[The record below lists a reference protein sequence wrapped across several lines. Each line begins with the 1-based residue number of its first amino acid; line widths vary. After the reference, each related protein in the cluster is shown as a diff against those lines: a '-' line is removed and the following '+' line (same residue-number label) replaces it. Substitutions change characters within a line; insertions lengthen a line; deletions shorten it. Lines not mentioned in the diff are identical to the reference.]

1 MNTDI
6 STPIQ
11 RLLSASAEAFA
22 QRDNAEADA
31 LLHQILALDPKHVEA
46 LTNLA
51 FLSYR
56 AADYDASIKWA
67 DEAIRHDIAC
77 ARAYSHKGI
86 ALMAKQ
92 QMVEALQILEAG
104 SHQPEPPAEL
114 WINLGLAYQTVQ
126 QFENARH
133 AMQRGIAMAPT
144 SAEGRSNLG
153 SVFQTSGQID
163 QALVAYQ
170 GGLDINPMHLAS
182 LSNYLMCLQYTDNTN
197 SFQLKSAAVECCK
210 ALEAHAMRQA
220 SADSALLHP
229 LGEHAG
235 TNTDTLAGTTL
246 GTQAKRPATDQILR
260 IGFVSG
266 DFRQHPVGWFF
277 IGILRALTEHGNVE
291 TYCYQT
297 DTRQDELT
305 TRLQSLAHQW
315 RYVLT
320 HSDNDVVEMIRRD
333 RIDVLIDLAGHT
345 AGNRVGVFAQ
355 RPARLQYSWLGYPA
369 SVGLSAIDG
378 VVLGQYMV
386 NRVSQCYFSEPLIVL
401 DAPQFCY
408 TPPDYLPDVKPSPVD
423 ANGQITFGC
432 FNNIAKL
439 NDSVLRC
446 YAALLHQVPNS
457 QLILKWKSFADP
469 NLAEAV
475 LKRFHAMG
483 IVKTRLQLRGA
494 SPHIDMLNEY
504 ADVDIA
510 LDPFPFSGGLT
521 SYEAT
526 WMGVPVITLYGHRP
540 LSRQTYAINQT
551 LGFPQRCATNVDE
564 YIACAKKLVTQSG
577 QLTAMRFDL
586 RQHAESSAL
595 TNHGVQA
602 DELLKSIR
610 LSNLFDS
617 LEQTN

>member
-1 MNTDI
+1 MSTDTSTDI
-6 STPIQ
+6 Q
-11 RLLSASAEAFA
+11 NLLSASAEAFA
-22 QRDNAEADA
+22 QQDNTKADA
-31 LLHQILALDPKHVEA
+31 LLHQILALDPNHVEA

-51 FLSYR
+51 FLAYR
-56 AADYDASIKWA
+56 AADYDSSIKWA

-92 QMVEALQILEAG
+92 QMVEALKILEAG
-104 SHQPEPPAEL
+104 ARQPEPPAEL

-126 QFENARH
+126 QFENARQ

-153 SVFQTSGQID
+153 SVFQASGQID

-170 GGLDINPMHLAS
+170 AGLDINPIHLAS

-197 SFQLKSAAVECCK
+197 SSQLKSAAVELCQ
-210 ALEAHAMRQA
+210 ALESHATRQD
-220 SADSALLHP
+220 STDSALSDP
-229 LGEHAG
+229 PSGNYA
-235 TNTDTLAGTTL
+235 DTC
-246 GTQAKRPATDQILR
+246 AKSPATDQMLR

-277 IGILRALTEHGNVE
+277 IGVLRALTEHSNVE
-291 TYCYQT
+291 IYCYQT
-297 DTRQDELT
+297 DSRQDELT
-305 TRLQSLAHQW
+305 ARLQSLAHQW

-320 HSDNDVVEMIRRD
+320 HSDNEVAEMIRCD

-345 AGNRVGVFAQ
+345 AGNRVWVFAQ

-386 NRVSQCYFSEPLIVL
+386 DRVSQCYFNEPLIVL

-439 NDSVLRC
+439 NDGVLRC

-469 NLAEAV
+469 NLAETV

-564 YIACAKKLVTQSG
+564 YIACAKKLVARSG

-586 RQHAESSAL
+586 RQRAESSAL